1 MDRTLSIHIV
11 DPPDDPSVLEELL
24 VPGVRLTYGP
34 DRPAPADYEILVN
47 GVPRREEIEASP
59 SLRTVIIPWAGLS
72 RMTREV
78 LLEFPEIAVHNLHHN
93 AGPVAELTV
102 ALLLAAA
109 KFIVPMD
116 RALRSDDWTPRYG
129 PSPAVLLEGR
139 RALVLGYG
147 AIGRRVARICEGLG
161 MSVKAIR
168 RSAGGGDARGSHE
181 IHPPAALRE
190 LLPATDALLVCLPMT
205 PETTGLIGRDEL
217 GLLPGGALLVN
228 SARGPVIDEKALFD
242 ALKSG
247 ALHAAGLDVWY
258 SYPKEEGER
267 ANTPPSEFP
276 FSELDNVVMSPHRA
290 GAAREEEVEIL
301 RMRAL
306 ARLLNAAARGEAVPN
321 SVDVKRGY

>member
-1 MDRTLSIHIV
+1 MDQSLHVHIV
-11 DPPDDPSVLEELL
+11 DPPDDPSVLEGLL
-24 VPGVRLTYGP
+24 VPGIRLTYGP
-34 DRPAPADYEILVN
+34 DRPAPANYEILVN
-47 GVPRREEIEASP
+47 GVPRREQMEASP
-59 SLRTVIIPWAGLS
+59 SLRMVIIPWAGLS
-72 RMTREV
+72 RMTREA
-78 LLEFPEIAVHNLHHN
+78 LLEFPGVAVHNLHHN

-139 RALVLGYG
+139 TALVLGYG

-168 RSAGGGDARGSHE
+168 RSPGDEASDAPVKV
-181 IHPPAALRE
+181 HPPAALSE

-217 GLLPGGALLVN
+217 ALLPDGAVLVN
-228 SARGPVIDEKALFD
+228 VARGPVIDEKALFD

-258 SYPKEEGER
+258 RYPKEEGER

-290 GAAREEEVEIL
+290 GSAREKEVEIL

>member
-1 MDRTLSIHIV
+1 MDRNLSVHNV
-11 DPPDDPSVLEELL
+11 DPPDDPSALEDLL

-34 DRPAPADYEILVN
+34 DWPAPADYQILVN

-59 SLRTVIIPWAGLS
+59 SLHTVIIPWAGLS
-72 RMTREV
+72 RTTRDV
-78 LLEFPEIAVHNLHHN
+78 LLEFPGVAVHNLHHN
-93 AGPVAELTV
+93 AGAVAELAA

-116 RALRSDDWTPRYG
+116 RALRSDDWSPRYG
-129 PSPAVLLEGR
+129 PSPAILLEGR
-139 RALVLGYG
+139 TALILGYG
-147 AIGRRVARICEGLG
+147 AIGRRLAGICEGLG

-168 RSAGGGDARGSHE
+168 RSAGGGDAGGSHE
-181 IHPPAALRE
+181 VHPPAALRE

-217 GLLPGGALLVN
+217 ALLPDGAVLVN
-228 SARGPVIDEKALFD
+228 IARGPVIDEKALFD
-242 ALKSG
+242 ALTSG

-258 SYPKEEGER
+258 RYPKKEGDR

-276 FSELDNVVMSPHRA
+276 FSELENVVMSPHRA

-301 RMRAL
+301 RVRAL

-321 SVDVKRGY
+321 SVNVKRGY